1 MKRKV
6 LFSIIAIALIIL
18 ALIIYSASTS
28 SEKALSIFSKVE
40 QGKFEVLVA
49 VTGELRA
56 QRSIEIRA
64 PNELRNRSMRVSS
77 VTLLDIVPEGTLV
90 DSGDWVATLD
100 RTEIDLELKNL
111 MDEIEL
117 RREADFLKTQLDTSI
132 QLRQLRNDLVNLKFN
147 RDEMEIALEQ
157 SQFEPPA
164 TIRQAQFNLD
174 KANRAY
180 DQALTNY
187 DLKVEQAKAAMTD
200 VIINLDRARRTKTE
214 IEEIL
219 QKFEIKAPASG
230 MVIYKRERN
239 GQKRTVGSQIN
250 LWDLVVAEL
259 PDLSVLN
266 SRTFVNE
273 IDISKIKPGQLVRL
287 GVDAFPEKEYSGVVR
302 EVANIGEQLPNTD
315 AKVFEVVIRLNE
327 KDDILR
333 PSMTTSNQIITKEYD
348 DVLYIPLETVYS
360 NDSVSYVFRKSGVKQ
375 IVVLGEAN
383 ENFIIVEKGLKAGDE
398 LYLSMP
404 SQPELFRFE
413 GLEFIPELKQRKE
426 EKARLDSLRQLQNED
441 IENRRHGFNGE
452 RGRPDGEYG
461 DRMRM
466 NRENGERRRPSQQ

>member
-1 MKRKV
+1 MKKKI
-6 LFSIIAIALIIL
+6 LIPLIIFAVIII

-28 SEKALSIFSKVE
+28 SEKALSIFSKAE
-40 QGKFEVLVA
+40 QGNFEIVVA

-64 PNELRNRSMRVSS
+64 PGELRNRDMRISS
-77 VTLLDIVPEGTLV
+77 VKLLNIVSEGTLV

-117 RREADFLKTQLDTSI
+117 RREAEFIRTQLDTTI
-132 QLRQLRNDLVNLKFN
+132 QLSQLRNELLNLKFN

-157 SQFEPPA
+157 SQYEPPA

-180 DQALTNY
+180 EQALTNY
-187 DLKVEQAKAAMTD
+187 DLKVEQAKASMTD
-200 VIINLDRARRTKTE
+200 VKINLDRARRRKTE
-214 IEEIL
+214 IEAIL

-239 GQKRTVGSQIN
+239 GSKRTVGSEIN

-259 PDLSVLN
+259 PDLSILN

-273 IDISKIKPGQLVRL
+273 IDISKIKPGQKVRI
-287 GVDAFPEKEYSGVVR
+287 GVDAFPEKKYSGVVK

-315 AKVFEVVIRLNE
+315 AKVFEVIISL
-327 KDDILR
+327 KDKDEILR
-333 PSMTTSNQIITKEYD
+333 PSMTTSNQIVTQEFEN
-348 DVLYIPLETVYS
+348 VVFIPLETVYT
-360 NDSVSYVFRKSGVKQ
+360 NDSLTYVYRKNGVRQ
-375 IVVLGEAN
+375 IIVPGEAN
-383 ENFIIVEKGLKAGDE
+383 ENYIIVEKGLNPGDE
-398 LYLSMP
+398 LYLSLP
-404 SQPELFRFE
+404 SNYELFPFE
-413 GLEFIPELKQRKE
+413 GLEYIAELKQRKT
-426 EKARLDSLRQLQNED
+426 EKASMDSLRHKKGLEGMNIKPSD
-441 IENRRHGFNGE
+441 NTGNNNKNGE
-452 RGRPDGEYG
+452 RVLRIQ
-461 DRMRM
+461 
-466 NRENGERRRPSQQ
+466 RRQQ

>member
-1 MKRKV
+1 MKKKI
-6 LFSIIAIALIIL
+6 LFSIVIIALLIV
-18 ALIIYSASTS
+18 ALIIYSASSS

-40 QGKFEVLVA
+40 QGKFEVVVT

-64 PNELRNRSMRVSS
+64 PGELRNRNMRVSS
-77 VTLLDIVPEGTLV
+77 VTLLDIVPEGTVV

-111 MDEIEL
+111 MDDIEL
-117 RREADFLKTQLDTSI
+117 RREADLLKTQLDTTI
-132 QLRQLRNDLVNLKFN
+132 QLKQLRNELVNLKFS

-180 DQALTNY
+180 EQALTNY
-187 DLKVEQAKAAMTD
+187 DLKVEQARANMTD
-200 VIINLDRARRTKTE
+200 VTINLERARKTKSD
-214 IEEIL
+214 IEAIL
-219 QKFEIKAPASG
+219 QKFEIRAPAPG

-259 PDLSVLN
+259 PDLSILN

-273 IDISKIKPGQLVRL
+273 IDISKIKAGQIVRL
-287 GVDAFPEKEYSGVVR
+287 GVDAFPEKSYTGVVK

-315 AKVFEVVIRLNE
+315 AKVFEVIIRMNE

-333 PSMTTSNQIITKEYD
+333 PSMTTSNQIVTKEYD
-348 DVLYIPLETVYS
+348 DVLFIPLETVYT
-360 NDSVSYVFRKSGVKQ
+360 NDSVTYVYRKSGVRQ

-398 LYLSMP
+398 LYLSAP

-426 EKARLDSLRQLQNED
+426 ERAKLDSIKQQEKSEEVHSRRPHSGGAER
-441 IENRRHGFNGE
+441 NRPEGGQGE
-452 RGRPDGEYG
+452 RVRPQ
-461 DRMRM
+461 R
-466 NRENGERRRPSQQ
+466 QQ

>member
-1 MKRKV
+1 MKKKI
-6 LFSIIAIALIIL
+6 LIPIIIIALIIV

-40 QGKFEVLVA
+40 QGKFEVIVT

-56 QRSIEIRA
+56 QRSTEIRA
-64 PNELRNRSMRVSS
+64 PGELRNRNMRVSS
-77 VTLLDIVPEGTLV
+77 VTLLDIVPEGTMV

-111 MDEIEL
+111 MDDIEL
-117 RREADFLKTQLDTSI
+117 RREADLLKTQLDTTI
-132 QLRQLRNDLVNLKFN
+132 QLKQLRNELVNLKFS

-187 DLKVEQAKAAMTD
+187 DLKVEQAKANMTD
-200 VIINLDRARRTKTE
+200 VTINLERARKTKSD
-214 IEEIL
+214 IEAIL
-219 QKFEIKAPASG
+219 QKFEIRAPAAG

-259 PDLSVLN
+259 PDLSILN

-273 IDISKIKPGQLVRL
+273 IDISKIKTGQIVRL
-287 GVDAFPEKEYSGVVR
+287 GVDAFPEKTYSGVVR

-315 AKVFEVVIRLNE
+315 AKVFEVIIRMNE
-327 KDDILR
+327 KDEILR
-333 PSMTTSNQIITKEYD
+333 PSMTTSNQIVTKEYN
-348 DVLYIPLETVYS
+348 DVLFIPLETVYI
-360 NDSVSYVFRKSGVKQ
+360 NDSVTYVYRKSGVRQ

-398 LYLSMP
+398 LYLSVP

-413 GLEFIPELKQRKE
+413 GLEFIPEIKQRKE
-426 EKARLDSLRQLQNED
+426 ERAKLDSIKQQEKSEESHSRRPHSGGAER
-441 IENRRHGFNGE
+441 NRPEGGQGE
-452 RGRPDGEYG
+452 RVRP
-461 DRMRM
+461 
-466 NRENGERRRPSQQ
+466 ERQQ

>member
-1 MKRKV
+1 MKRKI
-6 LFSIIAIALIIL
+6 LISIIVVALLVL
-18 ALIIYSASTS
+18 ALIIYSATSS
-28 SEKALSIFSKVE
+28 SEKALSIFSEVE
-40 QGKFEVLVA
+40 EGKFEVIVA
-49 VTGELRA
+49 ITGELRA

-64 PNELRNRSMRVSS
+64 PGELRNRDMRVSS
-77 VTLLDIVPEGTLV
+77 VTLLDIVPEGTIV

-100 RTEIDLELKNL
+100 RTEVDLELKNL

-117 RREADFLKTQLDTSI
+117 RMEANYLRTQLDTTI
-132 QLRQLRNDLVNLKFN
+132 QLKQLRNDLVNLKFTKS
-147 RDEMEIALEQ
+147 EMEIALEQ

-180 DQALTNY
+180 EQALTNY
-187 DLKVEQAKAAMTD
+187 DLKVEQARASMTD
-200 VIINLDRARRTKTE
+200 VIINLDRARRRKNE
-214 IEEIL
+214 IESIL
-219 QKFEIKAPASG
+219 QKFEIRAPASG

-273 IDISKIKPGQLVRL
+273 IDISKIKTGQIVRI
-287 GVDAFPEKEYSGVVR
+287 GVDAFPEKKYTGEVI

-315 AKVFEVVIRLNE
+315 AKVFEVIIRMNE

-333 PSMTTSNQIITKEYD
+333 PSMTTSNQIVTKEYD
-348 DVLYIPLETVYS
+348 NVLFIPLETVHS
-360 NDSVSYVFRKSGVKQ
+360 NDSSTYVFRKNGIQQ

-383 ENFIIVEKGLKAGDE
+383 ENAIIVEKGLNAGDE

-404 SQPELFRFE
+404 SQPELFRLE
-413 GLEFIPELKQRKE
+413 GLEFMPELKQRLV
-426 EKARLDSLRQLQNED
+426 EKAKLDSIQKKKSEENALRRPD
-441 IENRRHGFNGE
+441 RRGE
-452 RGRPDGEYG
+452 RKSQGE
-461 DRMRM
+461 
-466 NRENGERRRPSQQ
+466 NENQRLQRQQQ